1 MHRICAA
8 ACSESEQLLRLRL
21 QVVESA
27 IRRIPVPDV
36 FWNRGVWG
44 STYHWP
50 AGGEEWSRAWGGS
63 EAQWFGSIFPRLHR
77 FLPAQRILEIA
88 PGFGRWTKFLIPACE
103 EFVGIDLSEKCTDA
117 CRKSFAE
124 VKQASFFTNDGHSLA
139 AAQDRSFD
147 LVFSFDS
154 LVHAEHGVM
163 NSYLP
168 QSLSKLSPVGVA
180 FIHHSNLH
188 AYGNTIENPHA
199 RATTIS
205 ADMVADMITHNG
217 GSVLIQKIVNWGGDH
232 LIDCLTL
239 FSRRETYPFSE
250 PIRLNNPVFMA
261 EARLIQ
267 SFQSH
272 YSSL

>member
-1 MHRICAA
+1 
-8 ACSESEQLLRLRL
+8 
-21 QVVESA
+21 
-27 IRRIPVPDV
+27 VPDLI
-36 FWNRGVWG
+36 WNKGVWG
-44 STYHWP
+44 STYRWP
-50 AGGEEWSRAWGGS
+50 AGGEEWSKSWGGS

-88 PGFGRWTKFLIPACE
+88 PGLGRWTKFLIPACD

-117 CRKSFAE
+117 CRRTFADAAH
-124 VKQASFFTNDGHSLA
+124 ASFFTNDGRSLA

-154 LVHAEHGVM
+154 LVHAEQDVM
-163 NSYLP
+163 ASYIPEILG
-168 QSLSKLSPVGVA
+168 KLSPIGVA

-188 AYGNTIENPHA
+188 ACGNSIDNPHA
-199 RATTIS
+199 RAGTMS
-205 ADMVADMITHNG
+205 ADLVADMIARNG
-217 GSVLIQKIVNWGGDH
+217 GAVLIQEVVNWGCEH

-239 FSRRETYPFSE
+239 FSRRETYPFST
-250 PIRLNNPVFMA
+250 PLRLNNPVFMA

-272 YSSL
+272 YSTLWSGQQSDSAGPIAATG